1 MLFIVL
7 YECVGRLISIH
18 EVEGDAVCAVDLDA
32 ALRWLQEWGILQG
45 KAGCSTMRAGSQA
58 ARLLALTDIE
68 EAQAGLA

>member
-1 MLFIVL
+1 VL
-7 YECVGRLISIH
+7 REMRAASC
-18 EVEGDAVCAVDLDA
+18 DAVCPVDLDA
-32 ALRWLQEWGILQG
+32 ALRWLEEWGILQG